1 MTRNDAQKRAEKLRQ
16 EIEHHRYLYHVLDK
30 PELSD
35 EAYDSLFHELETL
48 EKDYPDIII
57 PDSPTQRVG
66 GEPIEKFKKVRHDV
80 PMLSLEDVG
89 STEELRAWAERIS
102 KLAPGGIGGFFGEL
116 KVDGLATSLVYEKG
130 SLKYGATR
138 GDGTIGEDVT
148 HNLKTIQSLPLR
160 LRPPSEKEISGVG
173 LEPNRVEKTMIGGRI
188 EVRGEVYMSKK
199 VFETINREQKSKGLP
214 EYANPRNTA
223 AGSIR
228 QLDPKIASSRDLEFL
243 AYGVASDIGQ
253 STHVQEHKILKFLG
267 FKTDERARELS
278 SAEDVISFFKR
289 VEVEREKLAW
299 EIDGIVVTVND
310 NKIRGRLGV
319 VGRAPRGA
327 IAFKFPGREATS
339 KVEDVRVQ
347 VGRTGILTPVA
358 HLTPVRLG
366 GVTVKRASLHNLDE
380 IERLGVK
387 IGDTVVVARAGDVIP
402 QIVRVIERL
411 RPKNARPF
419 RMPGQCPVCKSKV
432 VREGAYVRCVNASC
446 PAIVREQLYHFVSRR
461 AFDMPGLGPKIID
474 RLVEAGLIADAADI
488 FDLDQKDIEALEGFQ
503 EKSAQNLIRS
513 IERSRRVSL
522 ERFIYSLGILHVG
535 EETARDLARQF
546 GSIESLAHSSKEEL
560 LEVENIGEVVAES
573 VHDWFRNSE
582 NRKLIKKLEARVQ
595 IERPQKSQKSQ
606 KLDGLTFVFTG
617 ELEKMSRGEAEDSVR
632 SHGGKISSSVSK
644 KTSYVVA
651 GANPGSKYD
660 KAKKLSVKIITE
672 SEFSKL
678 I

>member
-1 MTRNDAQKRAEKLRQ
+1 M
-16 EIEHHRYLYHVLDK
+16 
-30 PELSD
+30 
-35 EAYDSLFHELETL
+35 
-48 EKDYPDIII
+48 
-57 PDSPTQRVG
+57 
-66 GEPIEKFKKVRHDV
+66 
-80 PMLSLEDVG
+80 
-89 STEELRAWAERIS
+89 
-102 KLAPGGIGGFFGEL
+102 
-116 KVDGLATSLVYEKG
+116 
-130 SLKYGATR
+130 
-138 GDGTIGEDVT
+138 
-148 HNLKTIQSLPLR
+148 
-160 LRPPSEKEISGVG
+160 
-173 LEPNRVEKTMIGGRI
+173 
-188 EVRGEVYMSKK
+188 
-199 VFETINREQKSKGLP
+199 
-214 EYANPRNTA
+214 
-223 AGSIR
+223 
-228 QLDPKIASSRDLEFL
+228 
-243 AYGVASDIGQ
+243 
-253 STHVQEHKILKFLG
+253 
-267 FKTDERARELS
+267 
-278 SAEDVISFFKR
+278 
-289 VEVEREKLAW
+289 EREKLAW
-299 EIDGIVVTVND
+299 ELDGIVVTVND